1 MADSYASA
9 TIYRIAADFLR
20 PARPYYLIQLAG
32 QPSVSNDPTPG
43 KLYKIV
49 WKTQRLTFSL
59 TKQEIA
65 EETLT
70 LTVWDKGGK
79 IVGGDRLVGY
89 CQIPCY
95 QMVTRHYPA
104 SGDLEESTAIKVP
117 LFKKQKKKGE
127 IKLFVEAS
135 GWRCL
140 FDMLQASDEERSVA
154 LSNLRQ
160 LSSSKGPKVG
170 AYIQYSLLE
179 YLANALM
186 RLTEFVVKERDH
198 RRRHQERSS
207 RRSRE
212 EKAGQKSGKHK
223 SRRKH
228 DSSDESSVRERVN
241 SDSSAEGAPI
251 ISTVD
256 EEKELEISHLS
267 EIWLSLSRLEPSI
280 RSRLVRVGVMKLFLV
295 LLRHRESSIKLVI
308 LECLKT
314 FFTSTAHQT
323 EMINVGIVDRLIELL
338 SSRDPSVQNKAFDV
352 LLYFDERQQPQI
364 LGKGILKALIRLIK
378 KDSRPQLK
386 TRALEMILYFNSQ
399 DCQKELL
406 SAGVLKDLV
415 ELSIDGGSNAKTA
428 TSLVLK
434 VLSVLRHFDVTYR
447 DALIADHIVEPMIG
461 LLKLDDEKITL
472 QTFSV
477 LDEFIETH
485 ESALISAGL
494 LSAIATLVMSSQ
506 IDVRMKAFDTMSRL
520 RLHTNEIVEGGLLAQ
535 LIQLLTDTDM
545 DIQLRAF
552 KLLSSYMQQ
561 MPQKILVDAGILHQL
576 VRVLSPKW
584 VSRPNLYG
592 LVFEFFQKFDDQYQQ
607 AMIEIGIIENIMDL
621 LRMPLLGLE
630 HKEAALAFIM
640 WLRPSCHIEA
650 MSRGIV
656 TEIVSAAKSHH
667 QLQREALATL
677 TSLSGWMAFAAETPS
692 ILNMLVEILLS
703 QTASTPVAERVLEIF
718 ENFPDLKLLCDLRL
732 PKSLLDFLLPGVY
745 RSEMLA
751 IRAAKLFVSL
761 KPSPTKE
768 LMTALFAVAREA
780 PMEACLITLDIFAKF
795 NVEDQKVAVESCDCI
810 QHLLDCASTSRPDEL
825 RIKCLDVLSSLPNYK
840 AILEKHSLGKHL
852 LSLLSGKA
860 EAFQLRVVQLLR
872 QVGVTSDLLI
882 DDGLVPRMMRTIY
895 SAVSDQLSAACMS
908 VLEDLNARGGLK
920 LVDHLISRKEPDVLD
935 IYTARLNPRLCHPA
949 LEITNNLLSVCANA
963 NPKKLWRTVIC
974 DKGIVNGVKSWE
986 VVLDRCTGGN
996 IMIGVCTRDH
1006 PLNTYIGQSS
1016 SFRGWSYYGG
1026 ASGYTYHDGVCNP
1039 SYGTRMK
1046 QGQVITV
1053 TLDVT
1058 ANTLAF
1064 SVNGK
1069 FLGVAFSSG
1078 FEGLELFPAV
1088 SMYDAGDQITFR
1100 EAGSPATKHTEGP
1113 SKATPR
1119 FLHPKTSSLLNRWIG
1134 ENLQQRWV
1142 LLYKASDHGW
1152 SSSEFHNRCD
1162 SRGPTITIVRTA
1174 KGAEFGGYASVSW
1187 EKERGYRADPNAFL
1201 FSITTIDGKPTE
1213 TVHGQYAHLNC
1224 AIYSQTKY
1232 GPSFGNGFDL
1242 YINLDYPSSSY
1253 AHLGHTY
1260 RPPSFDQQNIHL
1272 SGTSGSWGKHDVEVY
1287 GKFTDSVMP
1296 SNVRLLNQFIRLL
1309 TVPTPTMFE
1318 RVSRLLVESFAVTH
1332 RKEVLKE
1339 LHRLL
1344 ADRRQPAE
1352 LKSMM
1357 KNILSRIQFPGL
1369 ACIVFEAFDTMIT
1382 PISKVSI
1389 PPGGYADVV
1398 LRLDL
1403 SDAPVDH
1410 SDSSPILPY
1419 LTHVIMSSRS
1429 LLGDKSASSSVPIAD
1444 AVVFAAAQA
1453 LPDLSVVE
1461 QYSFGLTEQSL
1472 LEFWPQEAPVT
1483 PRTVLA
1489 LSESNEGSDDSD
1501 SDVEYVD
1508 QSLDKIKFPGLST
1521 PQKSQIFG
1529 PLPPPMPASSPAL
1542 RLSDSSVPT
1551 KKADPLLP
1559 SPRTKQGA
1567 VKVVRPLTSSI
1578 PSRIT
1583 PQQLPRS
1590 MPSYMGVIPGP
1601 SQSSTSSATTTA
1613 TETDDVAASKRAVSS
1628 PALPKTA
1635 VSVPPLSLAKS
1646 TEIPTTSPSP
1656 RGNNS
1661 SDEKSAPD
1669 SVVGRSHGSASAPE
1683 IKTPKIKDGRSFS
1696 SMPSSSVISGKETD
1710 RNSIPSLKPA
1720 ISGLRH
1726 SGSNP
1731 PTPRNTSTPGEGKS
1745 EKRSP
1750 REPKVSPR
1758 RTPRAVPTTPRKEKE
1773 KEKEKE
1779 RDSTT
1784 KRPKSDERTRSKKA
1798 NSKTLSGHR
1807 RGPESNSSRVAR
1819 LRRTNSSTAVH
1830 HTPLRSGGGSRR
1842 PSGTKRPGSPDKASR
1857 RAVERPKFLE
1867 SAATLPVFFD
1877 DELHRSAGSDSEQ
1890 PASSRR
1896 SISKRSLPVSS
1907 QSFASVHHSHRR
1919 TESVPE
1925 SSTATNGKRS
1935 PVRPTLVNNSANNP
1949 LPHKD
1954 LTSSDDSSD
1963 VATTPRLP
1971 PKPAAAETDRQST
1984 SASSVMYIYLNDNN
1998 QKVRTKD
2005 EAYVDLSEP
2014 RRVRYR
2020 VLWIATNKIGFV
2032 DEITALDDCGYDPS
2046 TDPDSFISPA
2056 TALEDSDEW
2065 EDSSALL
2072 AVAPNTN
2079 EPVKVPEL
2087 TISPGTRPTSPARDA
2102 GSPVR
2107 STAPTSPDGSLLSP
2121 KSAIEDSAIGGSE
2134 DVDLSDVASPRSPVN
2149 VVSPQPSR
2157 SIVTSPLL
2165 QHIQHLDN
2173 SGSSASKAITA
2184 SREQLAQ
2191 SRASDGSDSKPNNS
2205 SNHHRRSSNKDVAS
2219 GKHHSSSNNHHRH
2232 WARSSRNSRSLTL
2245 SNKSGMS
2252 ATYEDSLPLSDS
2264 FEDDPMD
2271 KVRASLSMRKARRAR
2286 NRIFRRSGA
2295 LSDSETVGL
2304 SASLAGTEDFEEA
2317 EEEEPRKPTARAPS
2331 VIPNEGASSDSIS
2344 SSESYEKAMRDSS
2357 PRTPH
2362 PKTPRRRRGTDPL
2375 KTSFVGM
2382 RSEDLSDDALSGSIR
2397 SSKSVLPPQVK
2408 RVMESFAGS
2417 ETAASQEDSSEASS
2431 VQQQQHIDLSVSK
2444 QLPEESEIEMSD
2456 SRDHSLSSLSLSVSV
2471 AKYDKTNM
2479 KKDKG
2484 VHSESSSS
2492 ALEDDAEEPE
2502 EEHSLRRM
2510 SNYVYA
2516 DGPDQDDAG
2525 SDPEE
2530 SAPTVRP
2537 ARRRALSTHSSHH
2550 VEDSVSSFSLSLS
2563 GTNSPRDQNVEE
2575 SINFDSRDVINRL
2588 GELTPVPEEQL
2599 DLSNQPDSDVE
2610 VQNIVDDSEVDIAKT
2625 YSTFL
2630 LSPPRIIIVETL
2642 PAPNPV
2648 VPDDPMADIHSADFR
2663 FESEHVF
2670 DDLSG
2675 EAGAL
2680 SDELTPEATVVP
2692 SSHSSMSSSDTEPSI
2707 PSKIQFAPDSP
2718 FPLALV
2724 PIPATGFVEHP
2735 LAKATRAQWVLLRF
2749 RRSSEDTGDQKV
2761 IELKHLSLV
2770 AFLPWNVRPDTP
2782 VPIPQSLTGVAEGIG
2797 IIKRSLK
2804 SFFYV
2809 SDFDQNGLL
2818 YWLGRNEGK
2827 LATYKNPAI
2836 LGKVNVQTSHAMF
2849 EAKMLSENI
2858 IGRND
2863 VSTFWGGSV
2872 PQWFSL
2878 DLGRYEIYVTHYT
2891 MKHGYHLANSYL
2903 QNFQFQGSKDNVNW
2917 VTLHE
2922 QSNPC
2927 FHRQFDVT
2935 TFRISDGKDYF
2946 RYFRVVQNGFYAM
2959 GNGQTGGPFMCLSGF
2974 ELYGEMRS
2982 FEPI

>member
-1 MADSYASA
+1 
-9 TIYRIAADFLR
+9 
-20 PARPYYLIQLAG
+20 
-32 QPSVSNDPTPG
+32 
-43 KLYKIV
+43 
-49 WKTQRLTFSL
+49 
-59 TKQEIA
+59 
-65 EETLT
+65 
-70 LTVWDKGGK
+70 
-79 IVGGDRLVGY
+79 
-89 CQIPCY
+89 
-95 QMVTRHYPA
+95 MVARHYPA
-104 SGDLEESTAIKVP
+104 SGELEESTAIKVP
-117 LFKKQKKKGE
+117 LFKKQKQKGQV
-127 IKLFVEAS
+127 KLFVEAS
-135 GWRCL
+135 GWKCL
-140 FDMLQASDEERSVA
+140 FDMLQASNEERSIA

-160 LSSSKGPKVG
+160 LSASKGPKIG
-170 AYIQYSLLE
+170 AYIQYSMLE

-186 RLTEFVVKERDH
+186 RLTDYVVKERDH
-198 RRRHQERSS
+198 RRRQHERSS

-212 EKAGQKSGKHK
+212 DKGGHKSGKQK
-223 SRRKH
+223 SRRRH
-228 DSSDESSVRERVN
+228 DESEESSVRERVN

-251 ISTVD
+251 ISSVD
-256 EEKELEISHLS
+256 EEQELEISNLS

-280 RSRLVRVGVMKLFLV
+280 RSRLVRVGIMKLFLV
-295 LLRHRESSIKLVI
+295 LLRHKESSIKLVI

-314 FFTSTAHQT
+314 FFTSSAHQT

-352 LLYFDERQQPQI
+352 LLYFDERQQRHI

-378 KDSRPQLK
+378 KESRPQVRFRSFQRHQLHLTGIFRFFQLK

-415 ELSIDGGSNAKTA
+415 ELSLDGGSNAKTA

-494 LSAIATLVMSSQ
+494 LSAIASLVMSSQ

-520 RLHTNEIVEGGLLAQ
+520 RLHTSEIVEAGLLAQ
-535 LIQLLTDTDM
+535 LIQLLTDTDT
-545 DIQLRAF
+545 DIQQRAF

-561 MPQKILVDAGILHQL
+561 MSQNILVDAGILHQL

-584 VSRPNLYG
+584 VSRPNIYG
-592 LVFEFFQKFDDQYQQ
+592 LVFEFSQKFDPQHQQ
-607 AMIEIGIIENIMDL
+607 SMIEVGIIENIMDL

-630 HKEAALAFIM
+630 HKEAALAFIT
-640 WLRPSCHIEA
+640 WLRPSCHVEA

-656 TEIVSAAKSHH
+656 TEIVSAAKTHH

-703 QTASTPVAERVLEIF
+703 QTSSTPVVERVLEIF
-718 ENFPDLKLLCDLRL
+718 ENFPDLKLLCELKL
-732 PKSLLDFLLPGVY
+732 PKSLLDFLLPGIY
-745 RSEMLA
+745 RTEALA
-751 IRAAKLFVSL
+751 VRAAKLFVSL
-761 KPSPTKE
+761 RPSPAKE
-768 LMTALFAVAREA
+768 LLNTLFAVVREA
-780 PMEACLITLDIFAKF
+780 PVEACLIILDLFAIFHPD
-795 NVEDQKVAVESCDCI
+795 DQKIAVESCDCI
-810 QHLLDCASTSRPDEL
+810 QLLLDSASTSRPDEL

-840 AILEKHSLGKHL
+840 AVLEKHSLGKHL

-860 EAFQLRVVQLLR
+860 EAFQIRVVELLR
-872 QVGVTSDLLI
+872 QVGVTSDILI

-895 SAVSDQLSAACMS
+895 AAVSDQLSAACMS
-908 VLEDLNARGGLK
+908 ILEELNARGGSK
-920 LVDHLISRKEPDVLD
+920 LVDHLITRKEPDVLD

-949 LEITNNLLSVCANA
+949 LEITNNLLSVCANP

-986 VVLDRCTGGN
+986 VVLDRCAGGN

-1046 QGQVITV
+1046 QGQIITV

-1088 SMYDAGDQITFR
+1088 SMYDAGDQITCR
-1100 EAGSPATKHTEGP
+1100 EAGSPAAKHTEGP

-1152 SSSEFHNRCD
+1152 SSAEFHNRCD

-1287 GKFTDSVMP
+1287 GKFTDSVVP
-1296 SNVRLLNQFIRLL
+1296 TNVRLLNQFIRLL
-1309 TVPTPTMFE
+1309 TIQTPTIAE
-1318 RVSRLLVESFAVTH
+1318 RVTRLLVDSFAVTH

-1352 LKSMM
+1352 LKSMT
-1357 KNILSRIQFPGL
+1357 KHILSRIQFPGL
-1369 ACIVFEAFDTMIT
+1369 SCIGFEAFDTMIT
-1382 PISKVSI
+1382 PISTVSI
-1389 PPGGYADVV
+1389 SPGGYADVV

-1403 SDAPVDH
+1403 SGFPTDPV
-1410 SDSSPILPY
+1410 DSSPLLPY

-1429 LLGDKSASSSVPIAD
+1429 LLGDKSASNLVPIAD
-1444 AVVFAAAQA
+1444 AVVFAAAQS
-1453 LPDLSVVE
+1453 LPELSVVE
-1461 QYSFGLTEQSL
+1461 QYSTGLSEQSL
-1472 LEFWPQEAPVT
+1472 LAFWPQEAPVS

-1489 LSESNEGSDDSD
+1489 LSESTEASEDSD
-1501 SDVEYVD
+1501 SDVEYVE

-1529 PLPPPMPASSPAL
+1529 PLPPPMPPSSPSL
-1542 RLSDSSVPT
+1542 RLSDSSVPV

-1559 SPRTKQGA
+1559 SPRAKQGA
-1567 VKVVRPLTSSI
+1567 TKVVRPLTSSI

-1601 SQSSTSSATTTA
+1601 SHPKSSAQGDAQVSTSS
-1613 TETDDVAASKRAVSS
+1613 TEPYQVGSNRTVSS
-1628 PALPKTA
+1628 PAVPTTN
-1635 VSVPPLSLAKS
+1635 VPPLPLTKSSESLA
-1646 TEIPTTSPSP
+1646 TQPSP
-1656 RGNNS
+1656 RAFQ
-1661 SDEKSAPD
+1661 SDPPAPD
-1669 SVVGRSHGSASAPE
+1669 SVGGRSHGSASAPE
-1683 IKTPKIKDGRSFS
+1683 IKNPKNKDPRSFS
-1696 SMPSSSVISGKETD
+1696 SLPSSVTLKEVE
-1710 RNSIPSLKPA
+1710 RNHIPSLKPA
-1720 ISGLRH
+1720 ISSLRH

-1731 PTPRNTSTPGEGKS
+1731 PTPRNASATGDLKL

-1750 REPKVSPR
+1750 REPKLSPR
-1758 RTPRAVPTTPRKEKE
+1758 RTPRSSITPRKEKE
-1773 KEKEKE
+1773 KEREG
-1779 RDSTT
+1779 DSAV
-1784 KRPKSDERTRSKKA
+1784 KRPKSDERNRSKKA
-1798 NSKTLSGHR
+1798 NSKTLTGQR
-1807 RGPESNSSRVAR
+1807 RPDESNSTRVAR

-1830 HTPLRSGGGSRR
+1830 HAPLRSGGSKR
-1842 PSGTKRPGSPDKASR
+1842 STGTKRPGSPDKSTR
-1857 RAVERPKFLE
+1857 RTDRSKFLD
-1867 SAATLPVFFD
+1867 STSTLPVFSD

-1890 PASSRR
+1890 PAASRR
-1896 SISKRSLPVSS
+1896 SVSKRSLPVSS
-1907 QSFASVHHSHRR
+1907 QSFAAIHSSHRR

-1925 SSTATNGKRS
+1925 STLGKKS
-1935 PVRPTLVNNSANNP
+1935 PLRPTTVSP
-1949 LPHKD
+1949 IPHKD

-1971 PKPAAAETDRQST
+1971 PKPIDVDRQST
-1984 SASSVMYIYLNDNN
+1984 STSSVMYIYLNDNN

-2005 EAYVDLSEP
+2005 EAFVDLSEP

-2032 DEITALDDCGYDPS
+2032 DETTALDDCGYDPS
-2046 TDPDSFISPA
+2046 TDPESFILPS

-2072 AVAPNTN
+2072 TGALNTVAAP
-2079 EPVKVPEL
+2079 KVPEL
-2087 TISPGTRPTSPARDA
+2087 TISPGTRPTSPVHDA
-2102 GSPVR
+2102 PL
-2107 STAPTSPDGSLLSP
+2107 APSGDGSLLSP
-2121 KSAIEDSAIGGSE
+2121 KSAMEDSAIGGSE
-2134 DVDLSDVASPRSPVN
+2134 DVDLSDAVSPRAPER

-2157 SIVTSPLL
+2157 SIVASPLL
-2165 QHIQHLDN
+2165 QHIQNLDN
-2173 SGSSASKAITA
+2173 SGSSASKAITT

-2191 SRASDGSDSKPNNS
+2191 SRASDGSDSNPQR
-2205 SNHHRRSSNKDVAS
+2205 HGRVG
-2219 GKHHSSSNNHHRH
+2219 GKTNHRH
-2232 WARSSRNSRSLTL
+2232 WARSSRNSRNLTL
-2245 SNKSGMS
+2245 SNKSGIS
-2252 ATYEDSLPLSDS
+2252 ATFEDSLPLSDS

-2271 KVRASLSMRKARRAR
+2271 KVRASLSIGKGRRAR

-2295 LSDSETVGL
+2295 LSDSETMGL

-2317 EEEEPRKPTARAPS
+2317 EEEEPRKPTARTLTG
-2331 VIPNEGASSDSIS
+2331 IPNEGASSDSIS

-2362 PKTPRRRRGTDPL
+2362 SRTARKRRGTEPST
-2375 KTSFVGM
+2375 TSMVGI
-2382 RSEDLSDDALSGSIR
+2382 RSEDLSDDALSGSFR
-2397 SSKSVLPPQVK
+2397 SSKSLHPQVK

-2417 ETAASQEDSSEASS
+2417 ETAASQEDSSESS
-2431 VQQQQHIDLSVSK
+2431 KPQQTTEFSPNK
-2444 QLPEESEIEMSD
+2444 LPEESEIEMSD
-2456 SRDHSLSSLSLSVSV
+2456 SKDHSLSSLSLSVSV
-2471 AKYDKTNM
+2471 AKYDKTKP
-2479 KKDKG
+2479 KKD
-2484 VHSESSSS
+2484 VSAHSESSSS

-2502 EEHSLRRM
+2502 EEQSLRKM

-2530 SAPTVRP
+2530 SASTVRP
-2537 ARRRALSTHSSHH
+2537 RRRALSTHSSHL
-2550 VEDSVSSFSLSLS
+2550 EESVSSFSLSLS
-2563 GTNSPRDQNVEE
+2563 GTNSPRDQNIDDRLQLE
-2575 SINFDSRDVINRL
+2575 SRDTFGRT
-2588 GELTPVPEEQL
+2588 GELTPVPEEPSLDFSSQL
-2599 DLSNQPDSDVE
+2599 DNDIERRPIIDDNQ
-2610 VQNIVDDSEVDIAKT
+2610 VDLAKT
-2625 YSTFL
+2625 YSVL
-2630 LSPPRIIIVETL
+2630 LLFPPR
-2642 PAPNPV
+2642 V
-2648 VPDDPMADIHSADFR
+2648 VIEESSALNQQDDLDDLHSQDFR
-2663 FESEHVF
+2663 LEFDHIFE
-2670 DDLSG
+2670 DLSG

-2680 SDELTPEATVVP
+2680 SDELTLEATAIP
-2692 SSHSSMSSSDTEPSI
+2692 SSQSSMSSSDMELPTLPRIEFP
-2707 PSKIQFAPDSP
+2707 PDSP
-2718 FPLALV
+2718 LPLALV
-2724 PIPATGFVEHP
+2724 PIPSTGFVEHP
-2735 LAKATRAQWVLLRF
+2735 LAKAVRAQWVLLRF
-2749 RRSSEDTGDQKV
+2749 RRSAEDHGERKV
-2761 IELKHLSLV
+2761 VELKYLSLV
-2770 AFLPWNVRPDTP
+2770 AYLPWTVRAEAPI
-2782 VPIPQSLTGVAEGIG
+2782 PIPQALNGVAEGIG

-2827 LATYKNPAI
+2827 LANYKNPAI

-2858 IGRND
+2858 VGRAD

-2903 QNFQFQGSKDNVNW
+2903 QNFQLQGSKDGITW
-2917 VTLHE
+2917 ATLHE
-2922 QSNPC
+2922 QTNPC

-2935 TFRISDGKDYF
+2935 TFRISEGKDYF